1 MMTKTQNGEI
11 IKTHTQEKDLDVFI
25 ILGSFMI
32 VSLDP
37 SRDC

>member
-11 IKTHTQEKDLDVFI
+11 IKTYDLDVFI
-25 ILGSFMI
+25 ILGSFII